1 MDRIRKSTRLS
12 TWMYSDQNSLLESNR
27 ETKVIR
33 KLKIVSAKMDCPN
46 RNTVALS
53 PPYMYAE
60 PKSTIICIEVIQF
73 IMNFYVCV
81 SPDWFTMED
90 YDELFGSFIRKGVW
104 MVCAQTGPEEVECLV

>member
-1 MDRIRKSTRLS
+1 MLPAIG
-12 TWMYSDQNSLLESNR
+12 
-27 ETKVIR
+27 
-33 KLKIVSAKMDCPN
+33 CPN
-46 RNTVALS
+46 ESANFFCIVPQTFSFLNDTKKVCNFNWTKII
-53 PPYMYAE
+53 AE
-60 PKSTIICIEVIQF
+60 SRSTIICIEVIQF

>member
-1 MDRIRKSTRLS
+1 MQLLTQTAPSRNLRPCPSKP
-12 TWMYSDQNSLLESNR
+12 SLF
-27 ETKVIR
+27 
-33 KLKIVSAKMDCPN
+33 D
-46 RNTVALS
+46 
-53 PPYMYAE
+53 E

-73 IMNFYVCV
+73 ILNFYVCV